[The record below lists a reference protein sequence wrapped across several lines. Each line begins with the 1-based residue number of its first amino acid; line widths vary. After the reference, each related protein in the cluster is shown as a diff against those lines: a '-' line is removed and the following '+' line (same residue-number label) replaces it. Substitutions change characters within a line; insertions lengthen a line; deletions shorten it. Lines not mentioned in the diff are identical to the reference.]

1 MGIFDRMFR
10 KKKKPKAKQKART
23 RRAFGK
29 GKKPEE
35 RVSDIPETVVK
46 GKRRP
51 NESQEL
57 KAKKAAVTTAK
68 APPKAPAMTKPS
80 KIKAPTADMMRRKAA
95 TDPGMPAEGMA
106 KSVGEAKKRGA
117 SKFIGKDG
125 RQKAAVTKEELEASG
140 LSLRDYLN
148 KQQGKTR
155 KPTMKKGGKVAK
167 HKAGG
172 KVRGAG
178 KATKGVRPCKM
189 R

>member
-10 KKKKPKAKQKART
+10 KNKKPKAKQKART

-51 NESQEL
+51 NES
-57 KAKKAAVTTAK
+57 
-68 APPKAPAMTKPS
+68 
-80 KIKAPTADMMRRKAA
+80 
-95 TDPGMPAEGMA
+95 
-106 KSVGEAKKRGA
+106 
-117 SKFIGKDG
+117 
-125 RQKAAVTKEELEASG
+125 
-140 LSLRDYLN
+140 
-148 KQQGKTR
+148 R

>member
-10 KKKKPKAKQKART
+10 KKKKPSVKQKART

-29 GKKPEE
+29 GKKSEE

-57 KAKKAAVTTAK
+57 KAKKAGVTTAK
-68 APPKAPAMTKPS
+68 ASPKAPAMAKPN
-80 KIKAPTADMMRRKAA
+80 KTKAPTADMMRRKAA

-106 KSVGEAKKRGA
+106 KSVGEAKKSGK

-155 KPTMKKGGKVAK
+155 KPAMKEGGKVPK
-167 HKAGG
+167 YKAGG

-178 KATKGVRPCKM
+178 KATKGVRACKM

>member
-1 MGIFDRMFR
+1 MGMFDRMFR
-10 KKKKPKAKQKART
+10 EKKKPSVKRKART

-35 RVSDIPETVVK
+35 GVSDIPETIVE
-46 GKRRP
+46 GRRRA

-57 KAKKAAVTTAK
+57 GAKKAGITTAK
-68 APPKAPAMTKPS
+68 ASPKAPATAKS
-80 KIKAPTADMMRRKAA
+80 NKTKAPTADMMRRKAA
-95 TDPGMPAEGMA
+95 TDPDMPAEGMA
-106 KSVGEAKKRGA
+106 KSVGEAKERGA

-125 RQKAAVTKEELEASG
+125 RKKAAVTKEELEASG

-155 KPTMKKGGKVAK
+155 KPAMRK
-167 HKAGG
+167 GG
-172 KVRGAG
+172 KVRGVG